1 MQNNGNCSFNIGSAR
16 SLNMTAPLSLP
27 HPDPEDLLDKQ
38 AATSLWDQA
47 VNANLLSFYFS
58 ELSYTPRAPEAFPE
72 WKL

>member
-1 MQNNGNCSFNIGSAR
+1 MQNNGNCSFNIGSTR
-16 SLNMTAPLSLP
+16 SLNMTTPLSLP

-47 VNANLLSFYFS
+47 VNANLLSFFFS

-72 WKL
+72 

>member
-1 MQNNGNCSFNIGSAR
+1 MQNNGNCSFNIGSAH

>member
-1 MQNNGNCSFNIGSAR
+1 
-16 SLNMTAPLSLP
+16 MTAPLSLP

-72 WKL
+72 